1 MLESVY
7 RKFYANVR
15 WPPGPGPGL
24 GAVTSYPNTSWV
36 IPIYE
41 TYTGISQDILT
52 CPRVVFSDVTWL
64 RLNSEVNSL
73 PVSSAASLRL
83 PVNIHW
89 DGLRLGCQWAESN
102 PSSCLQARA
111 RAFPARARACR
122 CRVHLQV
129 YQKNYRTGVMSWFNK
144 LVPRDVFKLS

>member
-7 RKFYANVR
+7 RTFYANVR
-15 WPPGPGPGL
+15 WPPGPGPGP
-24 GAVTSYPNTSWV
+24 GAATSYPNISWV

-111 RAFPARARACR
+111 RAYLP
-122 CRVHLQV
+122 
-129 YQKNYRTGVMSWFNK
+129 G
-144 LVPRDVFKLS
+144 LVPYRHGPVPADAACIFKFTKKITVRVFCRDSIN